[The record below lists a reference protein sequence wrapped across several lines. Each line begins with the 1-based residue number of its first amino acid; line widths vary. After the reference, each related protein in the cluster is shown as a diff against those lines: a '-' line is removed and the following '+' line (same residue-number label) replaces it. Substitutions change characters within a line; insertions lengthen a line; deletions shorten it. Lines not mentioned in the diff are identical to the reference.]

1 LDNGPHDLDK
11 EKGMPGLQS
20 IDGLASNL
28 NTTSIVQAL
37 MSYERRSVN
46 LMEANKLEKTNQM
59 SVFNTIS
66 AKLVA
71 LKTQATSLKNVATFD
86 AAQVT
91 VSDEDYLSAAVNG
104 QVAEGQY
111 HIMIEQLATNHQIA
125 SQGFESE
132 TATLGTGT
140 FAFQVGDAS
149 QTEIT
154 IDSDNNTLAGLRDAI
169 NKANAGV
176 KAAIINDGSS
186 SSSYRLLLTAE
197 ESGAENQIVVTT
209 SLSGGNAPDFESS
222 SFDAPETIRW
232 NSSSTSTIALGTGAE
247 YDGSANKTYTFTVQG
262 SGLKTIGTD
271 SITVNWSDGTESGS
285 IEIPSDYVAGAEIAL
300 TGDGADGL
308 TLAFAAGTLNG
319 GDTFQVQTFSPL
331 LQAAQDAKIS
341 LGNTSGGGSPISV
354 TSDDNIIDNLIPGVT
369 LNLKKVT
376 DSSITVSTAIDV
388 DGIVG
393 KVEAFI
399 NTYNDVMSAI
409 DDQFEYDQDSGKVGL
424 LFGDS
429 TLLTIQ
435 NRVKSTLQT
444 RLTDVDGDYK
454 LLSQL
459 GIRHDSLGK
468 LSVTDSA
475 ALREAISENLD
486 DMVKFFTNTANSDN
500 SKISYQSATAD
511 TNMPADGFEVNITQ
525 AASHGYLKGTAIAD
539 PSVNPIVIDET
550 NYKLKFRVDGII
562 SDEIALTQKTY
573 NSLAELAAEIQSK
586 IDADSKIG
594 DRDVDVEYFDLGD
607 TGYLQIKS
615 SLYGSD
621 SKVEIQAGVDS
632 SAFTLLGLAQ
642 AEIIAGLDVE
652 GTINGEE
659 AEGHGQILTGK
670 EGNTYSDGFAL
681 KVELESGDLN
691 DDDPEATVTLV
702 KGFATTIDDLLD
714 MYTALGDGVISNRV
728 ESLRHQIDAID
739 KNIANEEKRLA
750 IREESLYAQYLA
762 LEEALAQWNSTAST
776 LESLFSNANANWRYM
791 GNSNSQR

>member
-1 LDNGPHDLDK
+1 
-11 EKGMPGLQS
+11 MPGLQS

-28 NTTSIVQAL
+28 DTTSIIKML
-37 MSYERRSVN
+37 MSLERRSIN
-46 LMEANKLEKTNQM
+46 LMEVNKLEKTNQM
-59 SVFNTIS
+59 SVYNTIS

-71 LKTQATSLKNVATFD
+71 LKTQATSLKNAAAFD
-86 AAQVT
+86 AARVT
-91 VSDEDYLSAAVNG
+91 VSDEDYLSAAING

-111 HIMIEQLATNHQIA
+111 NITIEQLASNHQIA

-132 TATLGTGT
+132 TAMIGTGT
-140 FAFQVGDAS
+140 FTFRVGNAS

-169 NKANAGV
+169 NNANAGV
-176 KAAIINDGSS
+176 KAVIINDGSS
-186 SSSYRLLLTAE
+186 SGSYRLLLTAE
-197 ESGAENQIVVTT
+197 ESGADNQIVVTT

-222 SFDAPETIRW
+222 TFDAPETINW
-232 NSSSTSTIALGTGAE
+232 NSSSTSTVSLGTGAE
-247 YDGSANKTYTFTVQG
+247 YSGSANKTYTFTVQG
-262 SGLKTIGTD
+262 SGLKTIGND
-271 SITVNWSDGTESGS
+271 SITVNWNDGTNSGS

-308 TLAFAAGTLNG
+308 TLAFAAGALNG

-341 LGNTSGGGSPISV
+341 LGNASGGGSPISL
-354 TSDDNIIDNLIPGVT
+354 TSDDNIIDDLIPGVT

-376 DSSITVSTAIDV
+376 DFSITVNTAIDV

-393 KVEAFI
+393 KIEAFI
-399 NTYNDVMSAI
+399 NTYNDVMSTI
-409 DDQFEYDQDSGKVGL
+409 DDQFEYNQDSGQVGL

-435 NRVKSTLQT
+435 NRVRSTLQT
-444 RLTDVDGDYK
+444 CLTDVDGNYR

-459 GIRHDSLGK
+459 GIRHDSLGE
-468 LSVTDSA
+468 LSITDSS

-486 DMVKFFTNTANSDN
+486 DVVRFFTNTANSDN
-500 SKISYQSATAD
+500 SKISYQSATVD
-511 TNMPADGFEVNITQ
+511 TNMPADGFVVNITQ
-525 AASHGYLKGTAIAD
+525 AASHGYLKGTVIAD

-550 NYKLKFRVDGII
+550 NYKLKFRVDGRV

-586 IDADSKIG
+586 IDADPNIG
-594 DRDVDVEYFDLGD
+594 DRNIDVEYFDLGD

-615 SLYGSD
+615 SYYGSD

-632 SAFTLLGLAQ
+632 SALTLLGLAQ
-642 AEIIAGLDVE
+642 AEVIAGLDVE

-681 KVELESGDLN
+681 KVELMSGDLSA
-691 DDDPEATVTLV
+691 DDPEATVTLV
-702 KGFATTIDDLLD
+702 KGFATIIDDLLD
-714 MYTALGDGVISNRV
+714 MYTAMGDGVISNRV
-728 ESLRHQIDAID
+728 ESLRSQIDGID
-739 KNIANEEKRLA
+739 DNIANEEERLA

-762 LEEALAQWNSTAST
+762 MEEALAKWNSMAST
-776 LESLFSNANANWRYM
+776 LESLFTNANSNWRFL
-791 GNSNSQR
+791 GNRNS